1 MAVPR
6 RLPPSRLVHLRA
18 VEAHAALSQPR
29 LHTEPGVP
37 RPGASPPPC
46 SLTRSRS
53 RAVQK
58 PTSFCRRACSW
69 AVPWW
74 STMRR
79 RYVYTAMA
87 TRRLLFSTHSL
98 RGHGPAVCTARRRPR
113 PQLWGLRNAGD
124 WPGGRVF
131 GSLTSH
137 SHCHCLPRAVAWLR
151 QGRLPAARPGAR
163 GGQPPDE
170 SGSSLPHNALASSKI
185 VLRWLLHSNT
195 DGAPRTGRA
204 LREVPGTDV
213 GRNVHPA
220 QTGGKVCSV
229 PKPAALA
236 VWCEDAWGPPGP
248 CASPGGFGAARR
260 PLHHARR
267 EQPARPPTLP
277 SCLAT
282 APTPRR

>member
-113 PQLWGLRNAGD
+113 PQLRGLRNAGD

-151 QGRLPAARPGAR
+151 RGRLPAARPGAR

-170 SGSSLPHNALASSKI
+170 SSSSLPHNALASSKI

-195 DGAPRTGRA
+195 DGHLAWAEHCARCQGQTWAVTSTRLRLGERCAASLSRQLSRCGVRPPGGHRDPARA
-204 LREVPGTDV
+204 LEVSEQHVGPSIMPVASSRPG
-213 GRNVHPA
+213 HQPSPA
-220 QTGGKVCSV
+220 V
-229 PKPAALA
+229 
-236 VWCEDAWGPPGP
+236 
-248 CASPGGFGAARR
+248 
-260 PLHHARR
+260 
-267 EQPARPPTLP
+267 
-277 SCLAT
+277 
-282 APTPRR
+282 